1 MVQEPASTLSFL
13 RQYLRPR
20 RSAVRLT
27 ETQYQRGGES
37 LPASVYS
44 PARQREALPGW
55 VLLHGLTVSG
65 REHESLNRF
74 AAALAASGSVVFV
87 PEIPEWRRL
96 EPAPSASLTTIRA
109 AVRSIG
115 ERDDVDRDRVALIGF
130 SFGATQAMMAAA
142 DPECAGRLRGI
153 AAWGGYRDFHSLCRF
168 GVTGEHELDGRRY
181 RVDPD
186 PYGRWLMLGNY
197 LTGIPGHE
205 GHEALAAA
213 FRTLALEAGKS
224 GVFAGDPVHD
234 PLKLELRRKLS
245 PIERDF
251 FDLAAHPAT
260 QPIPDADRGREMAV
274 ALAHAAL
281 ARDPL
286 LDPGPFLPDV
296 RVRTLLAHGRDDR
309 IVPFTESLKTA
320 RELAP
325 EYTRDCAVTGLFTH
339 SGGAGER
346 FGTPAH
352 VREVIRFI
360 GLLRGILRMTAA

>member
-1 MVQEPASTLSFL
+1 MGKPASTLAFL
-13 RQYLRPR
+13 WQYLRPR
-20 RSAVRLT
+20 PGAVRRT
-27 ETQYQRGGES
+27 EVGYDRAGEA
-37 LPASVYS
+37 LPVTLYAPV
-44 PARQREALPGW
+44 RQDAALPGW

-65 REHESLNRF
+65 REHASLDRF

-87 PEIPEWRRL
+87 PEIPEWKRL
-96 EPAPSASLTTIRA
+96 EPAPDSSLMTIRA
-109 AVRSIG
+109 AVRAIG
-115 ERDDVDRDRVALIGF
+115 ERDDVDPDRVALIGF

-142 DPECAGRLRGI
+142 DPECTGRLRGI
-153 AAWGGYRDFHSLCRF
+153 AAWGGYRDFHDLCRF
-168 GVTGEHELDGRRY
+168 GVTGEHDLDGQTY

-186 PYGRWLMLGNY
+186 PYGRWLMLANY

-205 GHEALAAA
+205 KHEALAAA

-234 PLKLELRRKLS
+234 PLKARLRRTLS
-245 PIERDF
+245 PAEREF

-260 QPIPDADRGREMAV
+260 QPFPDVDRGRELAV
-274 ALAHAAL
+274 ALADAAL

-286 LDPGPFLPDV
+286 LDPRPFLPRV
-296 RVRTLLAHGRDDR
+296 RVPTFLAHGRDDR

-325 EYTRDCAVTGLFTH
+325 GYARHCTVTELFTH
-339 SGGAGER
+339 SGAAGQR

-352 VREVIRFI
+352 VREVVRFV
-360 GLLRGILRMTAA
+360 GLLRGILRMSAT